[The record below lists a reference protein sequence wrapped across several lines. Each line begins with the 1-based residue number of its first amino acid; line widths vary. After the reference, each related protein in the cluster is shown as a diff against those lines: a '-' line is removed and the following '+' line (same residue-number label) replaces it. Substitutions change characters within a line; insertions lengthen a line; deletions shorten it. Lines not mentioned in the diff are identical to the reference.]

1 VVVLTTPLVNEAAS
15 DHDGIDDGL
24 AHLIKALP
32 MDTFADGWDLDP
44 TVVDQRVVLL
54 DFEDPGL
61 AEITDEF
68 GGLKQISHLSSDGFC
83 IVANV
88 TFLHY
93 ISFPLEGGADGA
105 EGGIH
110 GAVVK
115 FAVQHPTVAGLAGI
129 DISLVFGWT
138 GELLVQEFSRVTG
151 QTEGGMPSYETGF
164 QVGTVF
170 DARLLC
176 MDTGLIVL
184 DLKDAFRRR

>member
-44 TVVDQRVVLL
+44 TVVDQRVVLDDL
-54 DFEDPGL
+54 KDSSFTKIP
-61 AEITDEF
+61 DEL
-68 GGLKQISHLSSDGFC
+68 GGLEKLGHFSPDGFG
-83 IVANV
+83 IVADIS
-88 TFLHY
+88 FLDHVP
-93 ISFPLEGGADGA
+93 FPLEGGADGA
-105 EGGIH
+105 EGSVH

-115 FAVQHPTVAGLAGI
+115 LAVQHPTVAGLAGI
-129 DISLVFGWT
+129 DISLVFGRT
-138 GELLVQEFSRVTG
+138 GELLVQELSRVTG
-151 QTEGGMPSYETGF
+151 QTEGGMSIYETGF

-184 DLKDAFRRR
+184 DLKDAFWGR